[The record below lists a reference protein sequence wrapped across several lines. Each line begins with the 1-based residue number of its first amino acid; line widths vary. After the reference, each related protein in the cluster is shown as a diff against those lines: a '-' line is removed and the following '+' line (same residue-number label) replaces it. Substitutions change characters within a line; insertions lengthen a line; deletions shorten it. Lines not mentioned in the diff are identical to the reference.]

1 MKTRNI
7 LTLILVAFAAQML
20 CAQQSR
26 YKSLFGKDKTKTTEK
41 DMKVYG
47 GLQHQ
52 HQDFFNNAFSFQ
64 GVEAGILLKNSI
76 LVGIYGSAF
85 VSNLKVEIAD
95 NPMYILLNQGGFSG
109 GMVRN
114 NSRLLHTGFLMS
126 VGYFSLKGDSNK
138 MPLFRIADHEIAIS
152 GLVLS
157 PQVFAE
163 LNVSSWMKFR
173 TGLAYNFYNFGSNAM
188 IAESNLENFS
198 INFGFPFGN
207 FNQD

>member
-7 LTLILVAFAAQML
+7 LTLILVVFAMQML
-20 CAQQSR
+20 CAQQSK
-26 YKSLFGKDKTKTTEK
+26 YKSLFGKDKTKTAET
-41 DMKVYG
+41 DLQFYG

-85 VSNLKVEIAD
+85 VSNLEVEIAD
-95 NPMYILLNQGGFSG
+95 NPMYMLLNQGGFSG

-114 NSRLLHTGFLMS
+114 NSRLLHTGFLLS
-126 VGYFSLKGDSNK
+126 VGYFSLVGNSKK
-138 MPLFRIADHEIAIS
+138 LPLFRIADHEISIS

-157 PQVFAE
+157 PQLFAE

-173 TGLAYNFYNFGSNAM
+173 TGLAYNFYNFGSDAM
-188 IAESNLENFS
+188 IVKSDLENFS
-198 INFGFPFGN
+198 INFGFLFGK
-207 FNQD
+207 FGKS

>member
-7 LTLILVAFAAQML
+7 LILILVVFAAQKL
-20 CAQQSR
+20 YAQQSK
-26 YKSLFGKDKTKTTEK
+26 YKSLFGKDKTETAET
-41 DMKVYG
+41 DLQFYG

-76 LVGIYGSAF
+76 FLGIYGSAF

-95 NPMYILLNQGGFSG
+95 NPMYMLLNQGGFSG

-114 NSRLLHTGFLMS
+114 NSRLLHSGFLMS
-126 VGYFSLKGDSNK
+126 VGYFSLTGDSNK

-163 LNVSSWMKFR
+163 LNVSNWMKFR
-173 TGLAYNFYNFGSNAM
+173 TGLAYNFYNFGNGAM
-188 IAESNLENFS
+188 IAESDLENFS
-198 INFGFPFGN
+198 LNFGFLFGKFSKN
-207 FNQD
+207 